1 MTTDPKEENFELNVS
16 VSGSTVYKAVSN
28 YLRTNETLQQ
38 TIKEKVETFLNSPA
52 LESSVRSRLNIEFS
66 NWHIKD
72 DLMKVMKKLAEDQ
85 IKAYLTEERLQ
96 ELVKRVFSNMLAN
109 KVEK

>member
-1 MTTDPKEENFELNVS
+1 MTNPKEEPFEMNVS
-16 VSGSTVYKAVSN
+16 VSGSTVYKAVAN

-38 TIKEKVETFLNSPA
+38 TIKEKVETFLNSDA
-52 LESSVRSRLNIEFS
+52 LELSVRTRLNSEFS

-72 DLMKVMKKLAEDQ
+72 DLLKVMKKLAEDQ

-96 ELVKRVFSNMLAN
+96 ELVKKVFSNMLVN